1 MILVLILSSL
11 LLSAATGQ
19 STDGPTEAPTNVP
32 TDVPEPT
39 TESLAPTEEPTG
51 IIIDPDFMETI
62 MRWVKVF
69 LCGYNPAME
78 RLFAGYNGPA
88 GSFIDTIMMAKMML
102 CR

>member
-19 STDGPTEAPTNVP
+19 STDVPTEAPTNVP
-32 TDVPEPT
+32 EPT
-39 TESLAPTEEPTG
+39 TESPAPTEEPTG

-78 RLFAGYNGPA
+78 RLLAGYNGPA
-88 GSFIDTIMMAKMML
+88 GSFIDTIKQLIMMAKMML